1 MNREVKRHKQKGG
14 TCWFHAI
21 INGLLMSP
29 IARKVVLNKL
39 RFVSHGERLTNIQ
52 GKSIFSPSS
61 SCPTKTAR
69 SALFWDY
76 IRERLR
82 GGRIPMNTQNR
93 DVIISSGLRNNSVR
107 GGKFIDMYALY
118 KKLFPGDYKISFI
131 GKETPT
137 FVFKHG
143 KTFDRVVIHHDK
155 KYVLSHSYITLTGPE
170 SVHIVAGFINKNG
183 IPIMYNSA
191 RNSFHPLNWDLPFN
205 KFGKYTKDVHKVAV
219 YVKTT

>member
-29 IARKVVLNKL
+29 IARKVLIHKL
-39 RFVSHGERLTNIQ
+39 KFVSHGERLTNIQ
-52 GKSIFSPSS
+52 GRSIFGN
-61 SCPTKTAR
+61 SCPTKQAR

-82 GGRIPMNTQNR
+82 GGRVPMNVQNR
-93 DVIISSGLRNNSVR
+93 NIIISSGLRNNSVR
-107 GGKFIDMYALY
+107 GGKFMDMYALY

-131 GKETPT
+131 GPQTPT

-143 KTFDRVVIHHDK
+143 KTFDRTVIHRGV
-155 KYVLSHSYITLTGPE
+155 KYVLSHSYITLTGPN
-170 SVHIVAGFINKNG
+170 SVHIVAGFIKNG
-183 IPIMYNSA
+183 MPMIYNSA
-191 RNSFHPLNWDLPFN
+191 KNSFHALNWDLPFD

-219 YVKTT
+219 YVKST